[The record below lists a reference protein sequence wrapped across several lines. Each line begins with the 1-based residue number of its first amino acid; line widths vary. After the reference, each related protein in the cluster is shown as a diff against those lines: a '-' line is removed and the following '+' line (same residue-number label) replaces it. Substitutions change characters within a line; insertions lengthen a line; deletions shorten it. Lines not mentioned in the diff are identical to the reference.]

1 MTLAPQDIVTLIGK
15 GVNKAFETSIKFLGV
30 EIDRFNNT
38 DIHPEYLTT
47 VEVAKSLISGDR
59 HVSLETHMKELRT
72 RARQLASMNKA
83 NTGAKLSS
91 IDVTLAG
98 YRFGKADSQ
107 RLDILVRLA
116 EEDRPPLLMVEAKL
130 GDGKLPGIIQDIDRI
145 LRLFDMYESLGLLTD
160 HKVYGAVVFHSM
172 EEDNTSGA
180 TTVAAQSLLAA
191 VNAYLALP
199 SITTGRSWLHTKAGL
214 LQTDSV
220 LQPAVGYVEDY
231 DEEHSETVFAKKSFY
246 FAPGLILLGND
257 ADIPKVAF

>member
-1 MTLAPQDIVTLIGK
+1 MTLAPQEIVSLIGQ
-15 GVNKAFETSIKFLGV
+15 GVKNAFKTSIQFLGI

-72 RARQLASMNKA
+72 RARQLASMDRTR
-83 NTGAKLSS
+83 TGATLSS
-91 IDVTLAG
+91 IDATLAG

-145 LRLFDMYESLGLLTD
+145 LRLFDMYDSLGLLTNY
-160 HKVYGAVVFHSM
+160 KVYGAAVFHSM
-172 EEDNTSGA
+172 EEGNASAT
-180 TTVAAQSLLAA
+180 TTVAAQTLLTA

-199 SITTGRSWLHTKAGL
+199 SVASGRSWLHTKAGL
-214 LQTDSV
+214 LQSCAV
-220 LQPAVGYVEDY
+220 SQPVTGYVEDY
-231 DEEHSETVFAKKSFY
+231 DDGQSETIFAKKSFR

-257 ADIPKVAF
+257 PTIRHVSF

>member
-1 MTLAPQDIVTLIGK
+1 MTLAPQDIVTLIGQ
-15 GVNKAFETSIKFLGV
+15 GIENAFQTSIRFLGV
-30 EIDRFNNT
+30 EIDRFSNT

-47 VEVAKSLISGDR
+47 VEVAKSLIAADR

-72 RARQLASMNKA
+72 RARKLASMNKA
-83 NTGAKLSS
+83 KTGATLSS
-91 IDVTLAG
+91 IDLTLAG

-160 HKVYGAVVFHSM
+160 HKVYGAVVFHSI
-172 EEDNTSGA
+172 EEDNTSG
-180 TTVAAQSLLAA
+180 TTTAAAQSLLAA

-199 SITTGRSWLHTKAGL
+199 SVTTGRSQLHSKAGL
-214 LQTDSV
+214 LKTGSV
-220 LQPAVGYVEDY
+220 LQPVTGYVEDY
-231 DEEHSETVFAKKSFY
+231 DDGQSETIFAKKSFY

-257 ADIPKVAF
+257 ANIPTVTF